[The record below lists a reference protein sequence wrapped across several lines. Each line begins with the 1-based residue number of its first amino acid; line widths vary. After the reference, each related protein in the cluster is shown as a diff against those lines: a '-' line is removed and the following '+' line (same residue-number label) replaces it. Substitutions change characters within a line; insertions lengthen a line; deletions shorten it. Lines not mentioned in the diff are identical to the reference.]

1 MNAKRIIVLIASL
14 SLCIFAGGL
23 GFWLMTEPQQDEGSP
38 EAKQCREY
46 LDQLEMLN
54 RYKLF
59 WSFIQR
65 RLAYNDCLKRLADRQ
80 NQPEVDH
87 PVSN

>member
-1 MNAKRIIVLIASL
+1 MNAKKIMLIVSL
-14 SLCIFAGGL
+14 PLCISLMGI
-23 GFWLMTEPQQDEGSP
+23 GFWIMTEPQQDEGSS

-59 WSFIQR
+59 WTFIQR
-65 RLAYNDCLKRLADRQ
+65 RLAYNDCLKRLSERHD
-80 NQPEVDH
+80 QPAAIK
-87 PVSN
+87 